1 MNFSSNTIAFK
12 EIIMNIKFIE
22 NPLLSENE
30 LYALY
35 DDLNWK
41 KYTSNI
47 NQLME
52 GIKSSL
58 YVVGVYDEAELIG
71 LIRVV
76 GDGHTIVYI
85 QDVLIKNKF
94 QHQGLG
100 TTLFNM
106 VQHKYSHVRQM
117 VLMSDDLKTNDLFYK
132 KQGFNKSTSFN
143 LVLYVKFND

>member
-1 MNFSSNTIAFK
+1 
-12 EIIMNIKFIE
+12 MNIKFIE
-22 NPLLSENE
+22 NPSLSENE

-47 NQLME
+47 QQLVE
-52 GIKSSL
+52 GVKSSL
-58 YVVGVYDEAELIG
+58 YVVGAYDEAELIG

-85 QDVLIKNKF
+85 QDVLIKNMF

-117 VLMSDDLKTNDLFYK
+117 VLMSDDVNKNDQFYR
-132 KQGFNKSTSFN
+132 KQGFNKGTAFN
-143 LVLYVKFND
+143 LVLYVKLND